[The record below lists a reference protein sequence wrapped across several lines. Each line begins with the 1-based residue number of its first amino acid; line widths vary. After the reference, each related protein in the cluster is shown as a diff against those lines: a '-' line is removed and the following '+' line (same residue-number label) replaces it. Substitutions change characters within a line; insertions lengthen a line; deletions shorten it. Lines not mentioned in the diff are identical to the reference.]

1 MIKWILTKIVGT
13 KNQREVR
20 RLRPIVEQIV
30 SIEESWNGKG
40 QDFLLEKT
48 KEWQSYLHRFLPM
61 DLPPVRIVEAA
72 PKEELESIASRLNAR
87 FESLKNEFAALPTVE
102 ATPASIE
109 EGKAAWNN
117 ITPQFDKLRERYLN
131 QILPEAFAAVKHGA
145 RLLCGEER
153 EICGQ
158 RQLWDMIHFDVQ
170 LLGGIALHRGYIAE
184 MATGEGKTLV
194 ATLPVYLNALNPAWG
209 CTW

>member
-1 MIKWILTKIVGT
+1 MDSNQIIGA

-48 KEWQSYLHRFLPM
+48 REWQSYLHRFLPM

-87 FESLKNEFAALPTVE
+87 FESLKNESMPSPRWKPLRPPLRKARPHGTISRPSSTNSGNVTSTRSFRKRLPPSST
-102 ATPASIE
+102 APACSAE
-109 EGKAAWNN
+109 KNGKSA
-117 ITPQFDKLRERYLN
+117 DK
-131 QILPEAFAAVKHGA
+131 
-145 RLLCGEER
+145 
-153 EICGQ
+153 
-158 RQLWDMIHFDVQ
+158 DSS
-170 LLGGIALHRGYIAE
+170 GI
-184 MATGEGKTLV
+184 
-194 ATLPVYLNALNPAWG
+194 
-209 CTW
+209 

>member
-1 MIKWILTKIVGT
+1 
-13 KNQREVR
+13 
-20 RLRPIVEQIV
+20 
-30 SIEESWNGKG
+30 
-40 QDFLLEKT
+40 
-48 KEWQSYLHRFLPM
+48 M

-72 PKEELESIASRLNAR
+72 PREELEEIAAKLNAR
-87 FESLKNEFAALPTVE
+87 FESLKSEFASLPAVE

-153 EICGQ
+153 DICGQ
-158 RQLWDMIHFDVQ
+158 KQVWDMVHFDVQ

-184 MATGEGKTLV
+184 MATGKGKRLSPPSPFT
-194 ATLPVYLNALNPAWG
+194 
-209 CTW
+209 

>member
-40 QDFLLEKT
+40 QEFLLEKT
-48 KEWQSYLHRFLPM
+48 REWQGYLHRFLPM

-72 PKEELESIASRLNAR
+72 PREELEEIAAKLNAR
-87 FESLKNEFAALPTVE
+87 FESLKSEFASLPAVE

-153 EICGQ
+153 DICGQ
-158 RQLWDMIHFDVQ
+158 KTG
-170 LLGGIALHRGYIAE
+170 LGHGPL
-184 MATGEGKTLV
+184 
-194 ATLPVYLNALNPAWG
+194 
-209 CTW
+209 

>member
-87 FESLKNEFAALPTVE
+87 FESLKNEFACSAE
-102 ATPASIE
+102 KN
-109 EGKAAWNN
+109 GKSA
-117 ITPQFDKLRERYLN
+117 DKDSS
-131 QILPEAFAAVKHGA
+131 G
-145 RLLCGEER
+145 
-153 EICGQ
+153 
-158 RQLWDMIHFDVQ
+158 
-170 LLGGIALHRGYIAE
+170 
-184 MATGEGKTLV
+184 T
-194 ATLPVYLNALNPAWG
+194 
-209 CTW
+209 

>member
-40 QDFLLEKT
+40 QEFLLEKT
-48 KEWQSYLHRFLPM
+48 REWQGYLHRFLPM

-72 PKEELESIASRLNAR
+72 PREELEEIAAKLNAR
-87 FESLKNEFAALPTVE
+87 FESLKSEFASLPAVE

-131 QILPEAFAAVKHGA
+131 QILPEAFAAVKHKTGHIHPA
-145 RLLCGEER
+145 SDWGKFYP
-153 EICGQ
+153 
-158 RQLWDMIHFDVQ
+158 RQAIDQVQ
-170 LLGGIALHRGYIAE
+170 VKQVKIRSADLHRSGSRRAS
-184 MATGEGKTLV
+184 ARSRCR
-194 ATLPVYLNALNPAWG
+194 PAAG
-209 CTW
+209 RRRIR